1 MNAPR
6 ALIVSYWF
14 PPYAAVASRRMGK
27 LAKFLLARGWDVR
40 ALSAAATNPATL
52 ALEIPN
58 ERVVYAPW
66 SDVDR
71 LLEDTLARLRGK
83 RPADPQAVADEG
95 MSAAAPTVGR
105 KPSALRTFAR
115 KAYQEVVRW
124 PDNRA
129 GWLRPALEAG
139 NKLIGEWRPD
149 VIYATSPPA
158 TSLVVAERLARK
170 HGVPWVAE
178 FRDLWSDHPYYEYS
192 PLRRFFERRW
202 DQRVLTRAAALVTVS
217 PIWQPR
223 LAARYGRP
231 AITAMNGYV
240 LEDFPQKPPVAPE
253 ITGPLR
259 ILYTGH
265 IYHGHRDPTPLF
277 RALKTIGAKPED
289 VVVEFVGSE
298 VEGLRRLAE
307 AAGVLDLVRIEEP
320 VVFRKSL
327 EMQLHADI
335 LLHLQWCDPKEEGTI
350 AGKIFDYLGARRPI
364 LGIALE
370 DSVVAKLIH
379 ERKAGLVTND
389 AVKIAAE
396 VERWIKLKKAGGVPP
411 LPASACEGLD
421 RDTQFE
427 KIETL
432 LAGIVRPALA
442 RTPATLKRA
451 G

>member
-1 MNAPR
+1 MSAPR

-14 PPYAAVASRRMGK
+14 PPYSAVASRRMGK
-27 LAKFLLARGWDVR
+27 LAKFLLGRGWDVR
-40 ALSAAATNPATL
+40 ALSAAATNPATQ
-52 ALEIPN
+52 ALEIPK

-71 LLEDTLARLRGK
+71 LLEDAFARLRGK
-83 RPADPQAVADEG
+83 RPADPQALADEG
-95 MSAAAPTVGR
+95 MSAAAPTIGR

-139 NKLIGEWRPD
+139 DKLIGEWRPD

-170 HGVPWVAE
+170 HNVPWVAE

-202 DQRVLTRAAALVTVS
+202 DQSVLTRAAAIVTVS

-231 AITAMNGYV
+231 TITAMNGYV

-277 RALKTIGAKPED
+277 RALKMIEAKPED

-307 AAGVLDLVRIEEP
+307 AAGALDLVRIEEP
-320 VVFRKSL
+320 VTYRRSL
-327 EMQLHADI
+327 EMQLHADV

-370 DSVVAKLIH
+370 ESVVAKLIH
-379 ERKAGLVTND
+379 ERNAGLVAND
-389 AVKIAAE
+389 PVKIAAE
-396 VERWIKLKKAGGVPP
+396 VARWIKLKKAGGVPP
-411 LPASACEGLD
+411 LPAAACEGLD
-421 RDTQFE
+421 RETQFE
-427 KIETL
+427 KIESL
-432 LAGIVRPALA
+432 LSDIARPAQGQVPA
-442 RTPATLKRA
+442 AIKRT

>member
-1 MNAPR
+1 MSAPR

-14 PPYAAVASRRMGK
+14 PPYSAVASRRMGK

-52 ALEIPN
+52 PLEIPN
-58 ERVVYAPW
+58 DHVVYAPW

-71 LLEDTLARLRGK
+71 LLENAVARLRGK
-83 RPADPQAVADEG
+83 PPADPQTTADEG

-115 KAYQEVVRW
+115 KAYQEIVRW

-129 GWLRPALEAG
+129 GWMRPALEAG
-139 NKLIGEWRPD
+139 DKMIGEWRPD
-149 VIYATSPPA
+149 VIYATSPPP
-158 TSLVVAERLARK
+158 TSLVVAERLATK

-192 PLRRFFERRW
+192 PVRRFFERRW
-202 DQRVLTRAAALVTVS
+202 DQRVLTRAAAIVTVS

-240 LEDFPQKPPVAPE
+240 LDDFPERPPVPPE
-253 ITGPLR
+253 TSGPLR

-277 RALKTIGAKPED
+277 RALKMMAAKPED
-289 VVVEFVGSE
+289 VVVVFVGSE
-298 VEGLRRLAE
+298 VEGLRNLA
-307 AAGVLDLVRIEEP
+307 AAEGVVDLMRVEEP
-320 VVFRKSL
+320 VTYRRSL
-327 EMQLHADI
+327 EMQLHADV

-350 AGKIFDYLGARRPI
+350 AGKIFDYLGARRPV

-379 ERKAGLVTND
+379 ERGAGLVTND
-389 AVKIAAE
+389 PAKIAAE
-396 VERWIKLKKAGGVPP
+396 VERWIKAKKAGGVPP

-432 LAGIVRPALA
+432 LSGIVRPARSHA
-442 RTPATLKRA
+442 PAAIKRA